1 MQSSNK
7 TKIEFDYGGKHYVL
21 EYTAASVKKMERN
34 GVKLSKLD
42 EMFFS
47 APEILFEGAFY
58 ANHPNTER
66 RLIREIYKSL
76 KKTADDEDPAYDED
90 GNEIDSLKEIL
101 GIMIREAVDEWS
113 NRSGNS
119 SWKVT
124 R

>member
-1 MQSSNK
+1 MQSSNN

-21 EYTAASVKKMERN
+21 EYTAASVKRMERN

-58 ANHPNTER
+58 ANHPNTEK

-76 KKTADDEDPAYDED
+76 KKTADDEDPEYDED
-90 GNEIDSLKEIL
+90 GNEVDSLKEIL
-101 GIMIREAVDEWS
+101 GVMIREAVEEWS